1 MNSMEAGIFSGALD
15 TPLKAMLP
23 MVLTLSGMCRVLMP
37 LAKKKAEP
45 PMVSRPSGRVMEVV
59 FMLK

>member
-1 MNSMEAGIFSGALD
+1 MVSGALE
-15 TPLKAMLP
+15 TPLSAIAP
-23 MVLTLSGMCRVLMP
+23 MDLMLSGRFRLVRP